1 MSGCKNEQRL
11 SAYHDGELSTEDR
24 ADLEAHLARCP
35 VCAAELERLRRL
47 SRLVQTAGRTA
58 MPGPVRSRLHRA
70 VDAAPAADLRRT
82 AKALLALAAS
92 VLVVCGVWL
101 WQANGGAE
109 AAEAIPVWETVAARG
124 PAQTGPAAS
133 EEQLAQWILRD
144 LERTNGHD

>member
-1 MSGCKNEQRL
+1 MSGCKNERRL
-11 SAYHDGELSTEDR
+11 SAYHDGELCAEDR

-35 VCAAELERLRRL
+35 ACAAELERLRRL

-58 MPGPVRSRLHRA
+58 MPAPAIARLHRA

-82 AKALLALAAS
+82 AEAVLALAAS

-101 WQANGGAE
+101 WQAGGSAE

-124 PAQTGPAAS
+124 PAQTAPAAS
-133 EEQLAQWILRD
+133 EEQLAQWIVRD